1 MGSMAPR
8 LARPTRVRRIAAA
21 AAAAQRRRRGGNGGR
36 GSGGNG
42 GKNASPGIS
51 SDDLYKLEF
60 WNDGGYDVE
69 DGMED
74 WMWDDVDS
82 DDSATLTEE
91 EEFSEESLL
100 PSISTTKPNSDKRAK
115 VLSGRPSSSRVLL
128 SHALDVAE
136 SAASLKPS
144 NVSCFHFA
152 SSGTISNKNPHVPVD
167 SALLNK
173 ITRLTPFYDP
183 HTASDVRAVVAHV
196 NGWEPWNVDGNDMRT
211 KPTKHTSDI
220 VVAAVGGHSS
230 PERIRYAFL
239 PRRAVASLNTD
250 AGNNGAHPAL
260 ASGVTLLDAVAVAC
274 VQVRLMSR
282 APGASLS
289 HRSIVGAIL
298 ATGLQRSSFG
308 DVVVIS
314 SHVAFVYVDPKHA
327 RTLEDGL
334 TSVGRDEVEVELTPL
349 GDAASMTAMAESIM
363 DIVDDADDVTNDNS
377 GTTGD
382 ISRVSA
388 ASDRLDAVL
397 PKIFKGV
404 GRSDVAKLVKKGHIE
419 LNHNRARGVPLKP
432 SASLSV
438 GDVVSVRRHGRFVV
452 NDISTKP
459 SKGDKKPR
467 VVVAV
472 AVSM

>member
-1 MGSMAPR
+1 M
-8 LARPTRVRRIAAA
+8 
-21 AAAAQRRRRGGNGGR
+21 
-36 GSGGNG
+36 
-42 GKNASPGIS
+42 
-51 SDDLYKLEF
+51 
-60 WNDGGYDVE
+60 
-69 DGMED
+69 
-74 WMWDDVDS
+74 
-82 DDSATLTEE
+82 
-91 EEFSEESLL
+91 
-100 PSISTTKPNSDKRAK
+100 
-115 VLSGRPSSSRVLL
+115 
-128 SHALDVAE
+128 
-136 SAASLKPS
+136 
-144 NVSCFHFA
+144 
-152 SSGTISNKNPHVPVD
+152 
-167 SALLNK
+167 
-173 ITRLTPFYDP
+173 
-183 HTASDVRAVVAHV
+183 
-196 NGWEPWNVDGNDMRT
+196 
-211 KPTKHTSDI
+211 
-220 VVAAVGGHSS
+220 
-230 PERIRYAFL
+230 
-239 PRRAVASLNTD
+239 ASLNTD